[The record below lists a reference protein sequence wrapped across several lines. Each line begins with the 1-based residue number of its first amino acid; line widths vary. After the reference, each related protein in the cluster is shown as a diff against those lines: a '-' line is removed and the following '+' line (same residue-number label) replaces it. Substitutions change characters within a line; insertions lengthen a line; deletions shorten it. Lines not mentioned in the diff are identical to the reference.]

1 MIGTGSSLRS
11 ANNVLSHIDCLSSE
25 DLCPATVIA
34 AGPLG
39 TGGPSRPYRGVT
51 GPGVPRVPGGGPPPG
66 GPPARSTRCPGAPQP
81 PQGTQRALRRRIGPG
96 GGEGAGTPKK
106 GPRTPSGGILGRPR
120 KKGQK
125 WPFLGPLRRK
135 VQGEWGGSA
144 HSPDPTAQSARRA
157 RDLVRARRTRLDAAG
172 WAGLWGWLG
181 CSACGLVLLC
191 DWSSD
196 WNRRKAG
203 ASHLSRWS
211 ESSPPMAHQ
220 WSICSEVPARR
231 VRIDPHLLPA
241 RCCIRR
247 VSSVLTMLSH
257 RSASRRA
264 DASLCRMRRLAAH
277 Q

>member
-1 MIGTGSSLRS
+1 MSASRASRPECGQQSPRAPAYPWPAGLTSPFARPFPLWAPGLQRS
-11 ANNVLSHIDCLSSE
+11 G
-25 DLCPATVIA
+25 
-34 AGPLG
+34 GPLAG
-39 TGGPSRPYRGVT
+39 R
-51 GPGVPRVPGGGPPPG
+51 PPP
-66 GPPARSTRCPGAPQP
+66 PHAR
-81 PQGTQRALRRRIGPG
+81 
-96 GGEGAGTPKK
+96 PKQDSR
-106 GPRTPSGGILGRPR
+106 GS

-125 WPFLGPLRRK
+125 MAIFDPLRRK

-144 HSPDPTAQSARRA
+144 HSPDPTAQSAPRPRA
-157 RDLVRARRTRLDAAG
+157 PRPSRAGHRAAG
-172 WAGLWGWLG
+172 CAGLWGWLG

-211 ESSPPMAHQ
+211 ESSPPMVRQ
-220 WSICSEVPARR
+220 RTICSDVPARR
-231 VRIDPHLLPA
+231 VRIDPHILPA

-264 DASLCRMRRLAAH
+264 DATLCRMRRLAAR